1 MRLSTSGPIDEQA
14 LAEGLSP
21 QTRRQRG
28 AYFTPVEVVDQVL
41 DAVQRQLPSGR
52 IAFIDPACGAGA
64 FLARIAERFPESELY
79 GLELDEGSLQLAQQR
94 VPRAVLRHGDAL
106 RGGALERL
114 LDEVHAPFEVWVGNP
129 PYNGTSALLKDAAR
143 WRALA
148 SRVELARGQSL
159 REDYVFFMLRALE
172 RLKVRRGALA
182 FVTSATLLD
191 AWAYAP
197 VRKLLCEALCLRE
210 VQPLGRGVFRDTQV
224 STCFTVFTTDGH
236 RVLRE
241 PFRAVDAAALEL
253 DEAWAA
259 RGERLP
265 ALVPFSRPGL
275 KTRFDELLVDD
286 DRDALIDRMRRFCA
300 GEALEL
306 PHPQKLAALPR
317 VAFDVKKVRRFIH
330 PRGRRAW
337 CYLDRRLI
345 PRGDHRFQGDEDP
358 HACDVKLAFSVRE
371 LPLWASVFDE
381 PGCVTMYRHT
391 RFAPLYWRGAVN
403 LSRPVKDPR
412 AAFEAI
418 ASFVMSEEVQNIWAP
433 AFATRRD
440 LPVPFDVLEGAER
453 AAAPRLHRP
462 RRSRTAAR

>member
-1 MRLSTSGPIDEQA
+1 MRLSTSGRIDEQA
-14 LAEGLSP
+14 LARGLSP

-52 IAFIDPACGAGA
+52 LAFIDPACGAGA
-64 FLARIAERFPESELY
+64 FLARIAERFPQAELY
-79 GLELDEGSLQLAQQR
+79 GLELDEGSLHLAQRR
-94 VPRAVLRHGDAL
+94 VPRAVLHTGDAL

-114 LDEVHAPFEVWVGNP
+114 LREVRAPFEVWVGNP
-129 PYNGTSALLKDAAR
+129 PYNGTSALLKDAAQ

-148 SRVELARGQSL
+148 SKVELAKGQSL

-172 RLKVRRGALA
+172 RLKDRRGALA

-224 STCFTVFTTDGH
+224 STCFTVFTTDGEK
-236 RVLRE
+236 VLRE
-241 PFRAVDAAALEL
+241 PFRPVDAAAQQL
-253 DEAWAA
+253 DDAWAA
-259 RGERLP
+259 RGARLP
-265 ALVPFSRPGL
+265 ELVPFSRPGL
-275 KTRFDELLVDD
+275 KTRYDELLVDD
-286 DRDALIDRMRRFCA
+286 ERDVLIERMRRFCA
-300 GEALEL
+300 GEGLAL
-306 PHPQKLAALPR
+306 PHPEKLEALPR
-317 VAFDVKKVRRFIH
+317 VPFDVKNVRRFIH

-358 HACDVKLAFSVRE
+358 HACEVKLAFSVRE

-403 LSRPVKDPR
+403 LSLPVKDPR
-412 AAFEAI
+412 AAFDAI
-418 ASFVMSEEVQNIWAP
+418 ARFVMSDEVQQIWAP

-440 LPVPFDVLEGAER
+440 LPVPFDVLEEAGR
-453 AAAPRLHRP
+453 APGPRRLRR
-462 RRSRTAAR
+462 RRSRRAVR

>member
-148 SRVELARGQSL
+148 SRVELARAQSL
-159 REDYVFFMLRALE
+159 RD
-172 RLKVRRGALA
+172 
-182 FVTSATLLD
+182 
-191 AWAYAP
+191 
-197 VRKLLCEALCLRE
+197 

-300 GEALEL
+300 GEAL
-306 PHPQKLAALPR
+306 
-317 VAFDVKKVRRFIH
+317 
-330 PRGRRAW
+330 
-337 CYLDRRLI
+337 
-345 PRGDHRFQGDEDP
+345 
-358 HACDVKLAFSVRE
+358 
-371 LPLWASVFDE
+371 
-381 PGCVTMYRHT
+381 
-391 RFAPLYWRGAVN
+391 
-403 LSRPVKDPR
+403 
-412 AAFEAI
+412 
-418 ASFVMSEEVQNIWAP
+418 
-433 AFATRRD
+433 
-440 LPVPFDVLEGAER
+440 
-453 AAAPRLHRP
+453 
-462 RRSRTAAR
+462 